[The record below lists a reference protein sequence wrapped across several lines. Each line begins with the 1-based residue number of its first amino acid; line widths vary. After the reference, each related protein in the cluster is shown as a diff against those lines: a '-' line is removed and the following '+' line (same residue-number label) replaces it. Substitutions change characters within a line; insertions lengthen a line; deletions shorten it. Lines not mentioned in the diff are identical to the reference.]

1 LRKGLIVLNVAGLVV
16 TAAIVVV
23 FVRRER
29 PYASAPTIPA
39 PPASAAAPLARS
51 ETTRPLHL
59 ADQSHVDV
67 LDAYAAAKSAAL
79 DAEPGAELF
88 GISATGLSHGT
99 LDLSAAPSSDG
110 GPGGP
115 SLLFQF
121 DHAGVADGGA
131 RVKRHVA
138 VEVKAGGLRIT
149 RVEGAMLA
157 GTAEGRSLAALEEPT
172 CPSRKA
178 WATAVESGVPEDAT
192 ATLLLR
198 GGDGRL
204 VWSLYLPRFP
214 LKHREIDA
222 RTCALVQTPR

>member
-1 LRKGLIVLNVAGLVV
+1 MRKGLIVINLAGLAF
-16 TAAIVVV
+16 TAALVVV
-23 FVRRER
+23 FVRWKRQHVG
-29 PYASAPTIPA
+29 APTIPA
-39 PPASAAAPLARS
+39 PPASAAAPPARS
-51 ETTRPLHL
+51 ETTRPLQL
-59 ADQSHVDV
+59 ADPAHVDV
-67 LDAYAAAKSAAL
+67 LDAYAAAKAAAL
-79 DAEPGAELF
+79 EIQPGAELF

-99 LDLSAAPSSDG
+99 LDLS
-110 GPGGP
+110 GPGP

-149 RVEGAMLA
+149 SVEGAMLA
-157 GTAEGRSLAALEEPT
+157 GTPEGRSLAALDEPA

-204 VWSLYLPRFP
+204 VWSLYLPRYP

-222 RTCALVQTPR
+222 RTCELVQTLP